1 MDHFWTAF
9 LTKINY
15 SSIFWV
21 RVNKS
26 LIEEFPKTV
35 KLRTVVI
42 KVRLTLETPPQSKF
56 SAQTCIA
63 CSNVS

>member
-1 MDHFWTAF
+1 MLSFTG
-9 LTKINY
+9 L
-15 SSIFWV
+15 FWV